1 MTKVCI
7 KNLNHLDF
15 LASEP
20 DVVLPCDIL
29 LLRLMFVLQARAG
42 PALDHLTIIKAI
54 FPCLVFILF
63 FNLYI

>member
-1 MTKVCI
+1 MADICF